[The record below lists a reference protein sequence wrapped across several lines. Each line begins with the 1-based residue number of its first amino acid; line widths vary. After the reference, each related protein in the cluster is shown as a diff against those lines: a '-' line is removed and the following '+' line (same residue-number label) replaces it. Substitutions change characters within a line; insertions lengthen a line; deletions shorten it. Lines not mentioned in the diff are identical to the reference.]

1 MERDG
6 FIKNSDM
13 KNKLLIIALWGLTA
27 AVAMILIGQI
37 IEEYVE
43 YNEKEVLQMLV
54 QGIVFVLSVVSLG
67 VYMFFLFGRTISS
80 LCLSYHQNN
89 RICTACMDNFRRVK
103 EIISK
108 L

>member
-27 AVAMILIGQI
+27 AVAMILIIQI

-67 VYMFFLFGRTISS
+67 VYMFFLFGR
-80 LCLSYHQNN
+80 
-89 RICTACMDNFRRVK
+89 K
-103 EIISK
+103 
-108 L
+108 